1 MMEVTISDTGRGIEP
16 NRLDAVFER
25 FYQEEGSLRRSVG
38 GTGLGLAI
46 SRQIVNGWGGEIWA
60 DSQGKNQGSQFHFTI
75 PYVES
80 DS

>member
-1 MMEVTISDTGRGIEP
+1 
-16 NRLDAVFER
+16 
-25 FYQEEGSLRRSVG
+25 
-38 GTGLGLAI
+38 
-46 SRQIVNGWGGEIWA
+46 VNGWGGEIWA